1 MNTEDA
7 EYFLYTIEWCLDNDI
22 EIDLSCFGNSDY
34 IDFISEHIYNCDTL
48 VILNKI
54 IQFKNTAYTQ
64 EFFSAI
70 ERCVQEKSAEFAQY
84 VATEHDCLDEDSFY
98 QYLYDDIIN
107 FLQDSQLP
115 IEDID
120 FRVCTQDIDA
130 ADYIKSQYEDND
142 FDYEEYIKKQKEEQR
157 TINDEIEDIFY
168 REEN

>member
-1 MNTEDA
+1 MRN
-7 EYFLYTIEWCLDNDI
+7 
-22 EIDLSCFGNSDY
+22 
-34 IDFISEHIYNCDTL
+34 
-48 VILNKI
+48 
-54 IQFKNTAYTQ
+54 Q
-64 EFFSAI
+64 
-70 ERCVQEKSAEFAQY
+70 
-84 VATEHDCLDEDSFY
+84 LDEDSFY
-98 QYLYDDIIN
+98 QYLYDDIIT

-120 FRVCTQDIDA
+120 FGVCTQDIDA